1 MQNRGSL
8 PLTIFTPAYNRCTE
22 LKRLYS
28 SLCAQTDKRFE
39 WLIVDDGS
47 ADGTCELITGCAQNA
62 PFTVRYI
69 RQENCGKHVA
79 HNRGAAEA
87 AGRYFM
93 CVDSDDWLESNAVE
107 TILRDSIALDEEEGL
122 LYPRLF
128 STEEALGT
136 WFPDGVDKIELA
148 EMRMKYGLVVET
160 AIVFNTEVLR
170 RHPFPVVRG
179 EHFMPEGS
187 SYYSFVVPE
196 LFFVRNEPFYRCEY
210 LDEGLTR
217 NIWKNWLNNP
227 VGTRMALVKRY
238 EAADRY
244 AGVRAL
250 RERVAAAVGIESINI
265 ALGKS
270 LTTDLPCSLIWA
282 ALLSPIGYCVSK
294 KRFKDSYRDE

>member
-1 MQNRGSL
+1 MDNIFI
-8 PLTIFTPAYNRCTE
+8 TIFTPTFNRKNE
-22 LKRLYS
+22 LERLYL
-28 SLCAQTDKRFE
+28 SLVSQTDFRFE

-47 ADGTCELITGCAQNA
+47 TDGTCELIADCTHNA
-62 PFTVRYI
+62 PFAVRYI
-69 RQENCGKHVA
+69 RQENSGKHVA
-79 HNRGAAEA
+79 HNRGADEA

-93 CVDSDDWLESNAVE
+93 CVDSDDWLEPSAVE
-107 TILRDSIALDEEEGL
+107 TILDDSTVLDAEEGL

-128 STEEALGT
+128 TTQTALDA

-148 EMRMKYGLVVET
+148 EMRMKYGLVIET

-179 EHFMPEGS
+179 EHFIPEGS
-187 SYYSFVVPE
+187 SYYSFVAPE
-196 LFFVRNEPFYRCEY
+196 LFLVRKEPFYRCEY
-210 LDEGLTR
+210 LGEGLTR

-238 EAADRY
+238 EAAGRY
-244 AGVRAL
+244 VGVRAL
-250 RERVAAAVGIESINI
+250 RERVAAVVGIESINI

-270 LTTDLPCSLIWA
+270 LTIDLPCSLIWA
-282 ALLSPIGYCVSK
+282 ALLSPIGYCVSI